1 MFVGID
7 LDIKDN
13 KILTKHNDKRD
24 SFTSEIASRPFFN
37 NNVPSKVFYSSIGSE
52 ILRLAR
58 NTSDGVI
65 FIMEVNKLFDR
76 ISKQGK

>member
-7 LDIKDN
+7 LDIKDQ
-13 KILTKHNDKRD
+13 KILTKLNDKRD
-24 SFTSEIASRPFFN
+24 SFTSEIAGRPFSN
-37 NNVPSKVFYSSIGSE
+37 NNIPSKIFDSSTGSE

-58 NTSDGVI
+58 NTSDRVTY
-65 FIMEVNKLFDR
+65 IMEVNKLFDR